1 MIEWKQLI
9 KAAKTDEELNEV
21 WNLINSIPGDTT
33 RQQEKIRKGK
43 VSKEGDKFHQPF
55 SKKNTGTSKGRGR
68 GGSRSGS
75 GRKHSG
81 RTAASLSADYAR
93 ERKAS
98 ERDLKI
104 PECENPERRLK
115 YESGKALDWCK
126 FYFPDT
132 FFLPI
137 STVQY
142 ELSEA
147 MMMAIMYGHDEARA
161 APRSEGKTTVLEGT
175 VLFAMI
181 KGLCRFALLFAQ
193 AGPKAIELLSDIKKF
208 ITDENNDRFIE
219 DYPELYLTCVDVDAS
234 PNRCKGQTVN
244 GNRTHIKWS
253 IDEISLP
260 VVKSS
265 YPKEFIQEYGIKV
278 DRFGRALTGKMLN
291 GKDYVLIKSYAK
303 SKQNQTYIT
312 KSTNLS
318 SIDGQFIR
326 LNNRGNAVYSQAK
339 IKTYGLDSKS
349 IRGTKVGN
357 RRPDFAGI
365 DDPETEDSAKSDVQI
380 EHRINLIEGAIGG
393 AGSQQKRISR
403 FISTTI
409 QNSKCLS
416 ARYTD
421 PQQNPA
427 WTPKRYSFLSHLPDP
442 KSNQYKLWIQYIEKR
457 KNDQRDGDK
466 HSRNANKFYLD
477 NQKTMDGDII
487 PGNLH
492 RYNNEEIID
501 HNKKETTLEENTAI
515 QHFIN
520 IVADRGWRYA
530 KTEYQ
535 NDPPLEEEPEE
546 SGIEPFIVRAS
557 LNGYPQTY
565 CPHDTKYLTSFT
577 DLGKRRLHTVVISWN
592 EKHEARVV
600 DYFITNT
607 NFEENKDIK
616 TCIKDALY
624 EIRAKFLDESY
635 YVSSIHYKYS
645 SPNNSS
651 TSSDDDVSDNILEGN
666 SNNIPENSKGLLD
679 GKILLHNIPSDNDK
693 DNTQPIKQETLKPIF
708 PSMNVVDAGNWND
721 VTIPFVSEQ
730 DHTWVASYGS
740 PKYVMPP
747 KSTNDKKLVKTG
759 RALHRAKQP
768 KFRTWTISF
777 DPDFYKNE
785 VHNGFLRYYYRAIQG
800 VLSTEEVIT
809 PVIDE
814 ETGKQLIDEY
824 GELVVT
830 KETKVIHK
838 SRAYELSVFGNEP
851 FEHTEFADEVTA
863 QIWTEEWVEKKIG
876 GLELK
881 KGFNHLR
888 PNDHFLD
895 CLAGNFVAYDYVR
908 SYKHKNS
915 TKQNSAPQVDDKKTI
930 LSLSE
935 EQPKIRI

>member
-1 MIEWKQLI
+1 MIEWEQLI
-9 KAAKTDEELNEV
+9 SSAKTDEELAEV
-21 WNLINSIPGDTT
+21 WFLINSYSGSSQQQKPGNTKQLKDKSVDKKSSLLN
-33 RQQEKIRKGK
+33 E
-43 VSKEGDKFHQPF
+43 EGKFHQPF
-55 SKKNTGTSKGRGR
+55 SRKNSGTTIKNKGK
-68 GGSRSGS
+68 GGSRAGS

-93 ERKAS
+93 QRKAS
-98 ERDLKI
+98 ERDLKL

-115 YESGKALDWCK
+115 YESGKALDWCR

-208 ITDENNDRFIE
+208 ITDENNDLFIE
-219 DYPELYLTCVDVDAS
+219 DYPELYLTCVDVDSS

-244 GNRTHIKWS
+244 GRRTHIKWS

-265 YPKEFIQEYGIKV
+265 YPQEFIYEYGIKV
-278 DRFGRALTGKMLN
+278 DRFGRALTGTMLN
-291 GKDYVLIKSYAK
+291 GKDYVLT
-303 SKQNQTYIT
+303 KQNKTYIT

-318 SIDGQFIR
+318 SIDGRFIR
-326 LNNRGNAVYSQAK
+326 LNNQGYAVYSQAK

-416 ARYTD
+416 AQYTD
-421 PQQNPA
+421 PQQNPS

-442 KSNQYKLWIQYIEKR
+442 KSNQHKLWIQYIEKR

-477 NQKTMDGDII
+477 NQKEMDGTIV
-487 PGNLH
+487 PGNPH
-492 RYNNEEIID
+492 RYNNEEITTVID
-501 HNKKETTLEENTAI
+501 RQADKSNSKPTLEENTAI

-535 NDPPLEEEPEE
+535 NDPPIEEEPEE

-565 CPHDTKYLTSFT
+565 CPYDTKYLTSFT

-592 EKHEARVV
+592 EKHEARIV
-600 DYFITNT
+600 DYFITST
-607 NFEENKDIK
+607 NFEDNKDIK

-624 EIRAKFLDESY
+624 EIRAKFMDESY

-645 SPNNSS
+645 SPNNG
-651 TSSDDDVSDNILEGN
+651 DMLDNDDVSHSITGKD
-666 SNNIPENSKGLLD
+666 SNDTSENSKGILD
-679 GKILLHNIPSDNDK
+679 
-693 DNTQPIKQETLKPIF
+693 EVLKPIF

-721 VTIPFVSEQ
+721 VTIPFVNEQ

-800 VLSTEEVIT
+800 VISTENIVE
-809 PVIDE
+809 PEIDE
-814 ETGKQLIDEY
+814 ETGKQLVDEY
-824 GELVVT
+824 GELVFTTVT
-830 KETKVIHK
+830 KVVNK
-838 SRAYELSVFGNEP
+838 SRAYELSIFGNEP

-881 KGFNHLR
+881 KGFNHIR

-895 CLAGNFVAYDYVR
+895 CLAGNLVAYDYVQ
-908 SYKHKNS
+908 SYKHITVTRKNPP
-915 TKQNSAPQVDDKKTI
+915 PQASDTKKTI